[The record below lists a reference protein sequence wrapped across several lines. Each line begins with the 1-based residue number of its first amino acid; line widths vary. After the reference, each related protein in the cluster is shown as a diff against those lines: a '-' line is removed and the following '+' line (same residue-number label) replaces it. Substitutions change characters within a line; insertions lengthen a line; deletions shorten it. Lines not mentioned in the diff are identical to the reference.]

1 MNKEAVAVFKM
12 YTCVKK
18 SINKLYF
25 LWYYTQNG
33 GKYMQKYVE
42 IKRDGLTLRGMLHV
56 PDNVSSKVPMVILL
70 HGFCD
75 DRNEINFVHNELS
88 QRLCDAGI
96 ASVRFD
102 MNGSGESDGR
112 FEDMTISRAQ

>member
-1 MNKEAVAVFKM
+1 M
-12 YTCVKK
+12 
-18 SINKLYF
+18 
-25 LWYYTQNG
+25 WYYTQNG

-75 DRNEINFVHNELS
+75 DRNEINFLQVMVKKKSISTSIYFPLIN
-88 QRLCDAGI
+88 LC
-96 ASVRFD
+96 FP
-102 MNGSGESDGR
+102 
-112 FEDMTISRAQ
+112 

>member
-1 MNKEAVAVFKM
+1 M
-12 YTCVKK
+12 YSKCIHVLKK
-18 SINKLYF
+18 YKQIIF

-75 DRNEINFVHNELS
+75 DR
-88 QRLCDAGI
+88 
-96 ASVRFD
+96 
-102 MNGSGESDGR
+102 MK
-112 FEDMTISRAQ
+112 